1 MTTVYWW
8 CLGGGFAVTLLLFI
22 VGDLLDGA
30 LDALGAVHLDHVL
43 DPLSVVGGVTVFGGA
58 GLLLDAY
65 TGLAD
70 TPAAVVAAALAVGLS
85 VVLHFAYVRPMKRSE
100 NSTGFSQAEY
110 AGKTG
115 ELSTSLTPDGFGEVI
130 VRMGASTTFQTAA
143 SFDHTAIAEGSPVVV
158 VEVAPDGTLLVAPL
172 SPDEAGTP
180 EEPVRPRLQTHL

>member
-8 CLGGGFAVTLLLFI
+8 CLGGGFAVTLLLFL

-30 LDALGAVHLDHVL
+30 LDALDASNLL

-65 TGLAD
+65 GGLAEV
-70 TPAAVVAAALAVGLS
+70 PAAVVAGAIAVALS
-85 VVLHFAYVRPMKRSE
+85 VLLHVAYVRPMKKSE
-100 NSTGFSQAEY
+100 NSTGFSEAEY

-115 ELSTSLTPDGFGEVI
+115 EMSTSLTATGFGEVV
-130 VRMGASTTFQTAA
+130 VRMGASTTFQTAQ
-143 SFDHTAIAEGSPVVV
+143 SFDHSPIAGGARVVV

-172 SPDEAGTP
+172 SDDESSTPDLI
-180 EEPVRPRLQTHL
+180 VRPRMRS